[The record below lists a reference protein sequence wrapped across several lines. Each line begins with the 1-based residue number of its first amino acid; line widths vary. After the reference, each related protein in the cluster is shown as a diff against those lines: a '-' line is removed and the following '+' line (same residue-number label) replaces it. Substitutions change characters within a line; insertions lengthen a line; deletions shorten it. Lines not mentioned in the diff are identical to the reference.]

1 MLSFKS
7 GALVAIRLNFWM
19 VLASM
24 IGFGSMVHS
33 VDLNIETGL
42 GATLGIWGLPG
53 QVAMIE
59 LFAMGVPFLAIIT
72 ASSLANL
79 RFMPMLVIMMPLF
92 RKNAKAMRLRFILAQ
107 FMSVNIW
114 SITMQH
120 VPNLAVNE
128 RLPFYLGASIVCLT
142 GGALGTIIGFLVAGE
157 LPVYITLSLIFLNPA
172 YFVFVFSS
180 VRQRNCIIA
189 VIIGSLL
196 GPAIH
201 LATPNWSAPL
211 TGIIAGTIAY
221 YLDRQ
226 FQKTKRGHYD

>member
-1 MLSFKS
+1 MLAFKT

-33 VDLNIETGL
+33 VDLKVEVAL

-59 LFAMGVPFLAIIT
+59 LFAMEVPFLAIIT

-79 RFMPMLVIMMPLF
+79 RFMPMLVVMMPLF
-92 RKNAKAMRLRFILAQ
+92 RNNKKAKGLRFILAQ
-107 FMSVNIW
+107 LMSVNIW
-114 SITMQH
+114 SITMQYL
-120 VPNLAVNE
+120 PNLTANE
-128 RLPFYLGASIVCLT
+128 RLPFYLGASMVCLT
-142 GGALGTIIGFLVAGE
+142 GGVLGTIIGFLVAGE
-157 LPVYITLSLIFLNPA
+157 LPIYITLSLIFLNPA

-189 VIIGSLL
+189 VITGALL
-196 GPAIH
+196 GPTVHI
-201 LATPNWSAPL
+201 ATPNWSAPL

-226 FQKTKRGHYD
+226 YQKKKRGNYD